1 MRRSNPGGA
10 MMFYIVLV
18 YLAAFAGGIGY
29 AIFEDR
35 RKA

>member
-1 MRRSNPGGA
+1 

-29 AIFEDR
+29 ALYEDG

>member
-1 MRRSNPGGA
+1 

-18 YLAAFAGGIGY
+18 YIAAFAGGIGY
-29 AIFEDR
+29 AIYEDR

>member
-1 MRRSNPGGA
+1 

-35 RKA
+35 RGA